1 MRKMSILI
9 LLTLPSLCQA
19 AVEATVGNTTVFPQ
33 ISIHGTRRAMPFI
46 MPGDGTIESIAIYHQ
61 GGRGDMLLGVYIG
74 DDAPVT
80 RLAATL
86 PTPVSASEGW
96 QTALLT
102 RPVWVPGGTQ
112 IWLAWVFEENPG
124 VRYEVASPGWA
135 ESDGQWDEGM
145 PSQFG
150 AGTQANYAYSIYA
163 NYTGEAGLVI
173 NEVLLRN
180 DALTGSGFLDE
191 DGTKQGWIEIYNPG
205 NLPIDLNGYYLSDSQ
220 DALQKWAF
228 PDVAIGPGEFLLVWG
243 SGKDRTDPAGELHT
257 SFNIMNSES
266 LLLTY
271 SAAETRIDA
280 LEAMKIPVDY
290 SYGRYPD
297 RANTWYFYTQ
307 PTPGAANS
315 AEEKSRFVIDQRHVS
330 LTVGKEFRLT
340 VTPRSE
346 QVVWS
351 SDNPLVWVSNTGRL
365 LAVEDALGEEAQIV
379 ITARSTDGQYVDSC
393 RATIVNW
400 MANLSDLQVVETPAV
415 DYVLATEGDA
425 LYFARG
431 QELYVSTD
439 GLNTSESLGALPETL
454 NAPILLVTPFGYF
467 LRSGATIYR
476 SGDLVDWT
484 VTFAMNARGLF
495 HSFDYYWEETSQTG
509 YLYTGEY
516 SVDPTARHRVYRGTF
531 SADGEERWDTV
542 LEFTALA
549 EWQANRSVLTAA
561 RHVHVV
567 VVDPYTGHVWVGVGD
582 VDEHAKI
589 LTSDDHGDSFSLVG
603 MGNQAWRTV
612 AIWFTPRYVYW
623 GMDTSGPQSLWRMP
637 RSRFEEG
644 GFWPSV
650 TPELTSGT
658 TKAGV
663 RYYVTRNET
672 PEHFPVTKGYVYAE
686 TEARPLDGENR
697 VRALNDSEYDYREE
711 VAQLYN
717 GSLWYH
723 RWVSAED
730 GAPIAIVGEA
740 AEGALRDYRGRVF
753 GIKEMPDGSCDVQE
767 LLSVTSTAPET
778 YVRYVQFQPKAQD
791 ADGCIYFLGR
801 NTHHRIYKT
810 ELHWTNSP

>member
-1 MRKMSILI
+1 
-9 LLTLPSLCQA
+9 
-19 AVEATVGNTTVFPQ
+19 
-33 ISIHGTRRAMPFI
+33 
-46 MPGDGTIESIAIYHQ
+46 
-61 GGRGDMLLGVYIG
+61 
-74 DDAPVT
+74 
-80 RLAATL
+80 
-86 PTPVSASEGW
+86 
-96 QTALLT
+96 
-102 RPVWVPGGTQ
+102 
-112 IWLAWVFEENPG
+112 
-124 VRYEVASPGWA
+124 
-135 ESDGQWDEGM
+135 
-145 PSQFG
+145 
-150 AGTQANYAYSIYA
+150 
-163 NYTGEAGLVI
+163 
-173 NEVLLRN
+173 
-180 DALTGSGFLDE
+180 
-191 DGTKQGWIEIYNPG
+191 
-205 NLPIDLNGYYLSDSQ
+205 
-220 DALQKWAF
+220 
-228 PDVAIGPGEFLLVWG
+228 
-243 SGKDRTDPAGELHT
+243 
-257 SFNIMNSES
+257 
-266 LLLTY
+266 
-271 SAAETRIDA
+271 
-280 LEAMKIPVDY
+280 
-290 SYGRYPD
+290 
-297 RANTWYFYTQ
+297 
-307 PTPGAANS
+307 
-315 AEEKSRFVIDQRHVS
+315 
-330 LTVGKEFRLT
+330 
-340 VTPRSE
+340 
-346 QVVWS
+346 
-351 SDNPLVWVSNTGRL
+351 
-365 LAVEDALGEEAQIV
+365 
-379 ITARSTDGQYVDSC
+379 
-393 RATIVNW
+393 
-400 MANLSDLQVVETPAV
+400 
-415 DYVLATEGDA
+415 
-425 LYFARG
+425 
-431 QELYVSTD
+431 
-439 GLNTSESLGALPETL
+439 
-454 NAPILLVTPFGYF
+454 
-467 LRSGATIYR
+467 
-476 SGDLVDWT
+476 
-484 VTFAMNARGLF
+484 MNARGLF

-753 GIKEMPDGSCDVQE
+753 GIKEMPDGSCFNGTGDLRAIRSVPAE
-767 LLSVTSTAPET
+767 SAGCGWMHLLPGAQHASQNLQDRTALDRQSVIVIFSRP
-778 YVRYVQFQPKAQD
+778 VF
-791 ADGCIYFLGR
+791 C
-801 NTHHRIYKT
+801 HHRPASAPD
-810 ELHWTNSP
+810 EGLPAFARSENR